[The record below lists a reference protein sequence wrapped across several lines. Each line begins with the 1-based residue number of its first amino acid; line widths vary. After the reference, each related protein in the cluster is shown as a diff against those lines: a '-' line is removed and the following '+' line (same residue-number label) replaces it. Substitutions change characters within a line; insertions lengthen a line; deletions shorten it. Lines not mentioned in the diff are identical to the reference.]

1 MKSTEFKRLV
11 TAVSE
16 LDHHQRKKLMERLSK
31 GSDDSQVVEV
41 IESCFDGRR
50 FCPDC
55 RSVRLYRHGVTSGL
69 QRYRCR
75 DCQKTFNALTG
86 TPLARLRNKPQW
98 LAYLEAMA
106 QSRTVRQ
113 SASEVAV
120 HRNTSFRWRHR
131 FLTWI
136 SQNRPALLHGITEVD
151 ETHLLESNKGKKSLA
166 RKPRKRGGTASKRG
180 VSNEQVCLLVAR
192 DRSGQTLDFV
202 VGTGALS
209 QLQLTQALKPVL
221 DDDVLLISDGNPSY
235 AAFCQQEK
243 LSHEV
248 INLSKGQRVN
258 GAYHLQHVNAYHSR
272 FKQWLHRFHGVASHY
287 LSNYLGWRRCFE
299 NPSSPT
305 PDALL
310 KYALGNFQYLTVT

>member
-1 MKSTEFKRLV
+1 MKSIEFKQLV
-11 TAVSE
+11 MTASE
-16 LDHHQRKKLMERLSK
+16 LDYHQQKQLIEVLGKR
-31 GSDDSQVVEV
+31 SDGSQVVEV

-50 FCPDC
+50 FCPHC
-55 RSVRLYRHGVTSGL
+55 RSVRLYRHGVISGL

-75 DCQKTFNALTG
+75 DCKKTFNALTG
-86 TPLARLRNKPQW
+86 TPLARLRHKRQW
-98 LAYLEAMA
+98 LGYLEAMA

-131 FLTWI
+131 FLKWI

-151 ETHLLESNKGKKSLA
+151 ETHLLESDKGKKNLA
-166 RKPRKRGGTASKRG
+166 RKPRKRGATAIKRG
-180 VSNEQVCLLVAR
+180 VSNEQVCILVAR

-209 QLQLTQALKPVL
+209 QLQLTQALQPVL
-221 DDDVLLISDGNPSY
+221 DDDVLLISDGNPTY
-235 AAFCQQEK
+235 AAFCRQEN
-243 LSHEV
+243 LSHEI
-248 INLSKGQRVN
+248 INLSKGQRVK

-272 FKQWLHRFHGVASHY
+272 FKQWLYRFHGVASHY
-287 LSNYLGWRRCFE
+287 LPNYLGWRRCLE
-299 NPSSPT
+299 NPSTTT
-305 PDALL
+305 PNALL